1 MIAIR
6 ADANAEIGSGH
17 ISRCLAIA
25 TELKRLG
32 QEVIFITADGYP
44 AQIIKQ
50 AGIKNIVL
58 NSNWKKPDE
67 ETTTLIATLKAYR
80 ADTILIDSYC
90 ISSEYLKKLNPY
102 VVTVYIDDF
111 GEHAFPVDILINY
124 NIYSDQIPYLCLYGA
139 GTRLLLG
146 TKYAPLRAEFRYK
159 PYMPVRD
166 RITRILVTT
175 GGTDPY
181 EVSYALCE
189 RILKD
194 PYFKEVG
201 VTAAFGQ
208 FYKDSE
214 KLIGLSNLYPRLSVV
229 RNIPMS
235 ELMMKCDT
243 AISAGGTTL
252 YELCAC
258 GTPSV
263 IFGFADNQMRAR
275 EGFDKKG
282 IMIDCGDV
290 RSDAEACLSSIIHTV
305 KSLEGSKKAIAP
317 HASAQSLRRTWRCSY
332 RPRACLSFAEV
343 KLNLFKEGQ
352 KVWDW
357 TVKLINLRTTAKI
370 CTPRGSQRL
379 KTCSMKSGKRPLGLG
394 RYFCPKKS
402 GKKCR
407 MRLNPMTARFRI

>member
-305 KSLEGSKKAIAP
+305 KSLEGSEKR
-317 HASAQSLRRTWRCSY
+317 QL
-332 RPRACLSFAEV
+332 
-343 KLNLFKEGQ
+343 
-352 KVWDW
+352 
-357 TVKLINLRTTAKI
+357 LRTRARKV
-370 CTPRGSQRL
+370 SD
-379 KTCSMKSGKRPLGLG
+379 GLG
-394 RYFCPKKS
+394 
-402 GKKCR
+402 
-407 MRLNPMTARFRI
+407 AVRIAQELASHSQK